1 MDIKLAFLNGE
12 LENEIYM
19 KILSGADMKERQVWL
34 LHKPLNGLK
43 RHLESGI

>member
-19 KILSGADMKERQVWL
+19 KILPRADVKKGQV
-34 LHKPLNGLK
+34 
-43 RHLESGI
+43 